1 MNYLDMSIEQLHE
14 ALVNKEVTPVELAKL
29 ALEKAKNAQPD
40 LNAFVTILDDA
51 VQAAEKLDTNKII
64 NPLYGI
70 PFALKDNYSTKGIL
84 TTGSS
89 NTLKDYIPVF
99 DAEVV
104 TKLKETGAI
113 VIAKTVLDELAMGGT
128 GMNGATGIVNNP
140 WSKNRN
146 QMAGG
151 SSAGSAAAVAAGIVP
166 FALGSDTGDSV
177 RKPAAYCG
185 IIGFKPSWG
194 RISRFGL
201 FPFAPSLDHVGFFT
215 RTVKDSAYVLEALAG
230 GDNKD
235 MTSSTKKVEEYSKNL
250 NGDLKGIKIALIK
263 NIDNSIK
270 DKDVVNNFNMVV
282 EKAKKAGAIIIED
295 NIDIRLLKAILPVY
309 QVISCAEA
317 TSNNAN
323 LDGIKFG
330 PRADGKTYDDVT
342 TNTRTEGFSEL
353 VKRRFV
359 LGSYCLARENQD
371 VLFLRA
377 QKIRHMIVDELDRI
391 LANADAILLPASG
404 NIAPL
409 FKGAQDEKL
418 SENYLIAENHLA
430 LGNFS
435 GMPSLTLPSGFLHD
449 MPLGVNVMGK
459 AFDEQM
465 VLNVSYGLEQA
476 MNYKNQIAK
485 EGK

>member
-29 ALEKAKNAQPD
+29 ALEKAKQSQTD
-40 LNAFVTILDDA
+40 LNAFVTFLDDA
-51 VQAAEKLDTNKII
+51 TKNAESLDATQID
-64 NPLYGI
+64 NPLFGI
-70 PFALKDNYSTKGIL
+70 PFAIKDNYSTKGIL
-84 TTGSS
+84 TTASS
-89 NTLKDYIPVF
+89 NILKDYVPVF

-104 TKLKETGAI
+104 TKLKDSGS
-113 VIAKTVLDELAMGGT
+113 VLIAKTVLDELAMGGT

-166 FALGSDTGDSV
+166 FAIGSDTGDSV

-185 IIGFKPSWG
+185 IVGFKPSWG

-201 FPFAPSLDHVGFFT
+201 FPFAPSLDHVAFFT

-250 NGDLKGIKIALIK
+250 NGELKGVKIALIK

-270 DKDVVNNFNMVV
+270 EKDVVNNFNVVV
-282 EKAKKAGAIIIED
+282 EKAKNAGAIIIED

-330 PRADGKTYDDVT
+330 PRAEGKTYDDVT
-342 TNTRTEGFSEL
+342 TNTRSEGFSEL

-377 QKIRHMIVDELDRI
+377 QKIRHMIVDQLNRI
-391 LANADAILLPASG
+391 LANADVILLPAAG

-418 SENYLIAENHLA
+418 SDNYLIAENHLA

-465 VLNVSYGLEQA
+465 VLNVSYGLDQT